1 VSADGRASLVA
12 AVDIGGTFT
21 DCIVV
26 ADDGRVAYGKA
37 LSSPADDFQ
46 SGFFGSLEAAAE
58 QLGHSREELF
68 DSLLKLISHGST
80 VATNIVVEERGA
92 EVGLLTTVGHEDTLE
107 MMRGVGRITG
117 EPPENILKITET
129 FKPAPLVP
137 RHRVAGIVERVDS
150 TGKVLVELDEEALRE
165 SVRELVAEGCD
176 AFAVAFL
183 WSIQNPAHELRAR
196 ELIREIAPEAFVAVS
211 HEISKTVGEYE
222 RTVATVINALV
233 GPRTSQYLSKLDS
246 RLEELGFED
255 GLMLMQSHGGMV
267 PLHHG
272 RRLPVLSIGSGPV
285 GGLVGTQRLAE
296 DLGVADVIATDMGG
310 TSFDVGLI
318 KEGEP
323 LFALD
328 TTLGKW
334 NYRVPAV
341 EVLSIGA
348 GGGSIAWVDPQ
359 GQTLR
364 VGPHSAS
371 SNPGPACYGRGGEEP
386 TVTDANLVL
395 GYVDPEVVFGTAADG
410 RSIHPDRGLAEAA
423 IARVAEPLGLS
434 VVDAALGIVEIANT
448 KMANLLENV
457 VIGRGFDPR
466 DFLLASYGGSGPLHA
481 AGYAQA
487 LGIDRIAIPGE
498 VASVWSAFGIALS
511 DVRYQAERDVALLS
525 PFDPGELQ
533 SAYEDLENE
542 LLQHSAGERERAGA
556 EAVEIR
562 RFARMRYEWQRNE
575 LEVALPL
582 GDLDAAAVQA
592 ATADFQRAYGARY
605 GSAAL
610 LPGARMEVTTLRAEV
625 LIPVGASSA
634 ARQTGQ
640 GGEGAAKKTRP
651 VAFERGAEPAMTEVH
666 DGNALAAG
674 EVVRGPSVIDLPT
687 TGIVVPAGAQVT
699 RSEAGDYI
707 LTFEEGT

>member
-1 VSADGRASLVA
+1 MSEAAGTLTA

-21 DCIVV
+21 DCIIV

-46 SGFFGSLEAAAE
+46 SGFFGSLEAAAG
-58 QLGHSREELF
+58 QLGHSNEDLF

-92 EVGLLTTVGHEDTLE
+92 NVGLLTTLGHEDTLQ

-129 FKPAPLVP
+129 FKPTPLVP
-137 RHRVAGIVERVDS
+137 RHHVAGLVERVDS
-150 TGKVLVELDEEALRE
+150 IGKVLVELDEAGLRE
-165 SVRELVAEGCD
+165 AVTALAADGCD
-176 AFAVAFL
+176 AFAVALL

-196 ELIREIAPEAFVAVS
+196 EIINEIAPDAFVSVS
-211 HEISKTVGEYE
+211 HEISKSVGEYE

-233 GPRTSQYLSKLDS
+233 GPRTSQYLNTLDD
-246 RLEELGFED
+246 RLAELGFED

-267 PLHHG
+267 PLQQG
-272 RRLPVLSIGSGPV
+272 RRLPVLTIGSGPV
-285 GGLVGTQRLAE
+285 GGLVGTQRLAA
-296 DLGVADVIATDMGG
+296 DLGVPDVIATDMGG
-310 TSFDVGLI
+310 TSFDVGLL
-318 KEGEP
+318 KDGEP
-323 LFALD
+323 LVALD

-359 GQTLR
+359 GTSLR

-386 TVTDANLVL
+386 TVSDANLVL

-410 RSIHPDRGLAEAA
+410 RSIHPDRDLAEAA

-466 DFLLASYGGSGPLHA
+466 DFLLVSYGGSGPLHA
-481 AGYAQA
+481 AGYARA

-511 DVRYQAERDVALLS
+511 DVRYHAEHDVALLS
-525 PFDPGELQ
+525 PFDPAAMQ
-533 SAYEDLENE
+533 SAYEELEAE
-542 LLQHSAGERERAGA
+542 LLEDSAGERERAGA
-556 EAVEIR
+556 AVQIR
-562 RFARMRYEWQRNE
+562 RHARMRYEWQRNE
-575 LEVALPL
+575 LEVELPL
-582 GDLDAAAVQA
+582 GDLDEAALTT
-592 ATADFQRAYGARY
+592 ATGDFESAYGERY

-610 LPGARMEVTTLRAEV
+610 LPGARLEITSLRAEV
-625 LIPVGASSA
+625 LIPVGASKA

-640 GGEGAAKKTRP
+640 GAAGAEKTTRL
-651 VAFERGAEPAMTEVH
+651 VAFERGADPSPTKVY
-666 DGNALAAG
+666 DGNGLLADQ
-674 EVVRGPSVIDLPT
+674 VVPGPAVIDLPT
-687 TGIVVPAGAQVT
+687 TGIVVPAGAKVT
-699 RSEAGDYI
+699 RSPAGDFI
-707 LTFEEGT
+707 LTFEEGS

>member
-1 VSADGRASLVA
+1 MSEAAGTLTA

-21 DCIVV
+21 DCIIV

-46 SGFFGSLEAAAE
+46 SGFFGSLEAAAG
-58 QLGHSREELF
+58 QLGHSNEDLF

-92 EVGLLTTVGHEDTLE
+92 NVGLLTTLGHEDTLQ

-129 FKPAPLVP
+129 FKPTPLVP
-137 RHRVAGIVERVDS
+137 RHHVAGLVERVDS
-150 TGKVLVELDEEALRE
+150 TGKVLVELDEAGLRE
-165 SVRELVAEGCD
+165 AVSALAADGCD
-176 AFAVAFL
+176 AFAVALL

-196 ELIREIAPEAFVAVS
+196 EIINEIAPDAFVSVS
-211 HEISKTVGEYE
+211 HEISKSVGEYE

-233 GPRTSQYLSKLDS
+233 GPRTSQYLNTLDD
-246 RLEELGFED
+246 RLAELGFED

-267 PLHHG
+267 PLQHG
-272 RRLPVLSIGSGPV
+272 RRLPVLTIGSGPV
-285 GGLVGTQRLAE
+285 GGLVGTQRLAA
-296 DLGVADVIATDMGG
+296 DLGVPDVIATDMGG
-310 TSFDVGLI
+310 TSFDVGLL
-318 KEGEP
+318 KDGEP
-323 LFALD
+323 LVALD

-341 EVLSIGA
+341 GVLSIGA

-359 GQTLR
+359 GTSLR

-410 RSIHPDRGLAEAA
+410 RSIHPDRDLAEAA

-434 VVDAALGIVEIANT
+434 VIDAALGIVEIANT

-466 DFLLASYGGSGPLHA
+466 DFLLVSYGGSGPLHA
-481 AGYAQA
+481 AGYARA

-511 DVRYQAERDVALLS
+511 DVRYHAERDVALLS
-525 PFDPGELQ
+525 PFDPAAMQ
-533 SAYEDLENE
+533 SAYEELEAE
-542 LLQHSAGERERAGA
+542 LLEDSAGERERTGGA
-556 EAVEIR
+556 VQVR
-562 RFARMRYEWQRNE
+562 RHARMRYEWQRNE
-575 LEVALPL
+575 LEVELPL
-582 GDLDAAAVQA
+582 GDLDEAALTA
-592 ATADFQRAYGARY
+592 ATGDFESAYGERY

-610 LPGARMEVTTLRAEV
+610 LPGARLEITSLRAEV
-625 LIPVGASSA
+625 LIPVGASKA

-640 GGEGAAKKTRP
+640 GAAGAEKTTRL
-651 VAFERGAEPAMTEVH
+651 VAFERGAEPAPTKVY
-666 DGNALAAG
+666 DGNGLLADQ
-674 EVVRGPSVIDLPT
+674 VVPGPAVIDLPT
-687 TGIVVPAGAQVT
+687 TGIVVPAGAKVT
-699 RSEAGDYI
+699 RSAAGDFI

>member
-1 VSADGRASLVA
+1 MSEAAGTLTA

-21 DCIVV
+21 DCIIV

-46 SGFFGSLEAAAE
+46 SGFFGSLEAAAG
-58 QLGHSREELF
+58 QLGHTGEDLF

-92 EVGLLTTVGHEDTLE
+92 NVGLLTTLGHEDTLQ

-129 FKPAPLVP
+129 FKPTPLVP
-137 RHRVAGIVERVDS
+137 RRHVAGLVERVDS
-150 TGKVLVELDEEALRE
+150 TGKVLVELDEAGLRE
-165 SVRELVAEGCD
+165 AVSALAADGCD
-176 AFAVAFL
+176 AFAVALL

-196 ELIREIAPEAFVAVS
+196 EIINEIAPDAFVSVS
-211 HEISKTVGEYE
+211 HEISKSVGEYE

-233 GPRTSQYLSKLDS
+233 GPRTSQYLNTLDD

-267 PLHHG
+267 PLQHG
-272 RRLPVLSIGSGPV
+272 RRLPVLTIGSGPV
-285 GGLVGTQRLAE
+285 GGLVGTQRLAA
-296 DLGVADVIATDMGG
+296 DLGVPDVIATDMGG
-310 TSFDVGLI
+310 TSFDVGLL
-318 KEGEP
+318 KDGEP
-323 LFALD
+323 LVALD

-359 GQTLR
+359 GTSLR

-410 RSIHPDRGLAEAA
+410 RSIHPDRDLAEAA
-423 IARVAEPLGLS
+423 IARVADPLGLS

-466 DFLLASYGGSGPLHA
+466 DFLLVSYGGSGPLHA
-481 AGYAQA
+481 AGYARA

-511 DVRYQAERDVALLS
+511 DVRYHAERDVALLS
-525 PFDPGELQ
+525 PFDPATMQ
-533 SAYEDLENE
+533 VAYEELEAE
-542 LLQHSAGERERAGA
+542 LLEDSAGERERAGG
-556 EAVEIR
+556 AVQIR
-562 RFARMRYEWQRNE
+562 RHARMRYEWQRNE
-575 LEVALPL
+575 LEVELPL
-582 GDLDAAAVQA
+582 GDLDEAALTA
-592 ATADFQRAYGARY
+592 ATGDFESAYGERY

-610 LPGARMEVTTLRAEV
+610 LPGARLEITSLRAEV
-625 LIPVGASSA
+625 LIPVGASKA

-640 GGEGAAKKTRP
+640 GAAGAEKPTRL
-651 VAFERGAEPAMTEVH
+651 VAFERGADPSPTRVY
-666 DGNALAAG
+666 DGNGLAADQ
-674 EVVRGPSVIDLPT
+674 VVPGPAVIDLPT
-687 TGIVVPAGAQVT
+687 TGIVVPAGAKVT
-699 RSEAGDYI
+699 RSPAGDFI

>member
-1 VSADGRASLVA
+1 MSEAAGTLTA

-21 DCIVV
+21 DCIIV

-46 SGFFGSLEAAAE
+46 SGFFGSLEAAAG
-58 QLGHSREELF
+58 QLGHTGEDLF

-92 EVGLLTTVGHEDTLE
+92 NVGLLTTLGHEDTLQ

-129 FKPAPLVP
+129 FKPTPLVP
-137 RHRVAGIVERVDS
+137 RHHVAGLVERVDS
-150 TGKVLVELDEEALRE
+150 TGKVLVELDEAGLRE
-165 SVRELVAEGCD
+165 AVTALAADGCD
-176 AFAVAFL
+176 AFAVALL

-196 ELIREIAPEAFVAVS
+196 EIINEIAPDAFVSVS
-211 HEISKTVGEYE
+211 HEISKSVGEYE

-233 GPRTSQYLSKLDS
+233 GPRTSQYLNTLDDRARRA
-246 RLEELGFED
+246 RLRRRAD
-255 GLMLMQSHGGMV
+255 ADAVPRRHGAACSD
-267 PLHHG
+267 G
-272 RRLPVLSIGSGPV
+272 RRLPVLTIGSGPV
-285 GGLVGTQRLAE
+285 GGLVGTQRLAA
-296 DLGVADVIATDMGG
+296 DLGVPDVIATDMGG
-310 TSFDVGLI
+310 TSFDVGLL
-318 KEGEP
+318 KDGEP
-323 LFALD
+323 LVALD

-359 GQTLR
+359 GTSLR

-410 RSIHPDRGLAEAA
+410 RSIHPDRDLAEAA

-466 DFLLASYGGSGPLHA
+466 DFLLVSYGGSGPLHA
-481 AGYAQA
+481 AGYARA
-487 LGIDRIAIPGE
+487 LGDRPDRDPRRGRVGLERLRHRPVGRPLPRRARRRAALALRPG
-498 VASVWSAFGIALS
+498 G
-511 DVRYQAERDVALLS
+511 DAERLRGARSGAARGLGRRARAGRRRRPDPPPRPHALRVAAQRARGRTAARRPRRGRPRRGHRGLRERLRRTLRLGRAAARR
-525 PFDPGELQ
+525 PPRDHLAAGRGPDPGRR
-533 SAYEDLENE
+533 LERPP
-542 LLQHSAGERERAGA
+542 ARPARAPPA
-556 EAVEIR
+556 PRSRPASS
-562 RFARMRYEWQRNE
+562 
-575 LEVALPL
+575 P
-582 GDLDAAAVQA
+582 
-592 ATADFQRAYGARY
+592 
-605 GSAAL
+605 
-610 LPGARMEVTTLRAEV
+610 
-625 LIPVGASSA
+625 SSA
-634 ARQTGQ
+634 APS
-640 GGEGAAKKTRP
+640 RP
-651 VAFERGAEPAMTEVH
+651 RP
-666 DGNALAAG
+666 
-674 EVVRGPSVIDLPT
+674 RST
-687 TGIVVPAGAQVT
+687 TATACSPT
-699 RSEAGDYI
+699 RSSTAPP
-707 LTFEEGT
+707 

>member
-1 VSADGRASLVA
+1 MSEAAGTLTA

-21 DCIVV
+21 DCIIV

-46 SGFFGSLEAAAE
+46 SGFFGSLEAAAG
-58 QLGHSREELF
+58 QLGHTGEDLF

-92 EVGLLTTVGHEDTLE
+92 NVGLLTTLGHEDTLQ

-129 FKPAPLVP
+129 FKPTPLVP
-137 RHRVAGIVERVDS
+137 RHHVAGLVERVDS
-150 TGKVLVELDEEALRE
+150 TGKVLVELDEAGLRE
-165 SVRELVAEGCD
+165 AVTALAADGCD
-176 AFAVAFL
+176 AFAVALL

-196 ELIREIAPEAFVAVS
+196 EIINEIVPDAFVSVS
-211 HEISKTVGEYE
+211 HEISKSVGEYE

-233 GPRTSQYLSKLDS
+233 GPRTSQYLNTLDD
-246 RLEELGFED
+246 RLAELGFED

-267 PLHHG
+267 PLQHG
-272 RRLPVLSIGSGPV
+272 RRLPVLTIGSGPV
-285 GGLVGTQRLAE
+285 GGLVGTQRLAA
-296 DLGVADVIATDMGG
+296 DLGVPDVIATDMGG
-310 TSFDVGLI
+310 TSFDVGLL
-318 KEGEP
+318 KDGEP
-323 LFALD
+323 LVALD

-359 GQTLR
+359 GTSLR

-410 RSIHPDRGLAEAA
+410 RSIHPDRDLAEAA

-434 VVDAALGIVEIANT
+434 VIDAALGIVEIANT

-466 DFLLASYGGSGPLHA
+466 DFLLVSYGGSGPLHA
-481 AGYAQA
+481 AGYARA

-511 DVRYQAERDVALLS
+511 DVRYHAERDVALLS
-525 PFDPGELQ
+525 PFDPAAMQ
-533 SAYEDLENE
+533 AAYEELEAE
-542 LLQHSAGERERAGA
+542 LLEDSAGERERAGG
-556 EAVEIR
+556 AVQIR
-562 RFARMRYEWQRNE
+562 RHARMRYEWQRNE
-575 LEVALPL
+575 LEVELPL
-582 GDLDAAAVQA
+582 GDLDEAALTV
-592 ATADFQRAYGARY
+592 ATGDFESAYGERY

-610 LPGARMEVTTLRAEV
+610 LPGARLEITSLRAEV
-625 LIPVGASSA
+625 LIPVGASKA

-640 GGEGAAKKTRP
+640 GAAGAEKSTRL
-651 VAFERGAEPAMTEVH
+651 VAFERGAEPAPTKVY
-666 DGNALAAG
+666 DGNGLLADQ
-674 EVVRGPSVIDLPT
+674 VVPGPAVIDLPT
-687 TGIVVPAGAQVT
+687 TGIVVPAGAKVT
-699 RSEAGDYI
+699 RSPAGDFI

>member
-1 VSADGRASLVA
+1 VA

-46 SGFFGSLEAAAE
+46 SGFFGSLEAAAQ
-58 QLGHSREELF
+58 QLGHSSEELF

-80 VATNIVVEERGA
+80 VATNIVVEERGSQ
-92 EVGLLTTVGHEDTLE
+92 VGLLTTRGHEDTLE

-117 EPPENILKITET
+117 EPPENILKLTET
-129 FKPAPLVP
+129 FKPQPLVP
-137 RHRVAGIVERVDS
+137 SSRVAGVTERVDCNG
-150 TGKVLVELDEEALRE
+150 TIVVELDEGELRA
-165 SVRELVAEGCD
+165 SVERLVADGCD
-176 AFAVAFL
+176 AFAVTFL
-183 WSIQNPAHELRAR
+183 WSIQNPRHELRAR
-196 ELIREIAPEAFVAVS
+196 ELINEIAPEAFVTVS
-211 HEISKTVGEYE
+211 HEISKAVGEYE

-233 GPRTSQYLSKLDS
+233 GPKTSQYLSKLDA
-246 RLEELGFED
+246 RLSELGFED

-267 PLHHG
+267 PLHDG

-285 GGLVGTQRLAE
+285 GGLIGTQRLAE
-296 DLGVADVIATDMGG
+296 DLGVVDVIATDMGG
-310 TSFDVGLI
+310 TSFDVGLL
-318 KEGEP
+318 KDGEP

-348 GGGSIAWVDPQ
+348 GGGSIAWVEPHSR
-359 GQTLR
+359 TLR

-371 SNPGPACYGRGGEEP
+371 SNPGPACYGRGGSEP

-395 GYVDPEVVFGTAADG
+395 GYLDPDVVFGTASDG

-423 IARVAEPLGLS
+423 IGLLAEQLGLS
-434 VVDAALGIVEIANT
+434 ILDAALGIVEIANT
-448 KMANLLENV
+448 KMANLLENM

-466 DFLLASYGGSGPLHA
+466 DFLLVSYGGSGPLHA
-481 AGYAQA
+481 AGYARA

-511 DVRYQAERDVALLS
+511 DVRYQEESDVAILS
-525 PFDPGELQ
+525 PFDPAELQ
-533 SAYEDLENE
+533 SAFEALERDLMER
-542 LLQHSAGERERAGA
+542 SAGERERAGLA
-556 EAVEIR
+556 QVQLR
-562 RFARMRYEWQRNE
+562 RYGRMRYEWQRNE
-575 LEVALPL
+575 LEVPFAL
-582 GDLDAAAVQA
+582 GALDAGAIEV
-592 ATADFQRAYGARY
+592 ATADFQANYAARY

-610 LPGARMEVTTLRAEV
+610 LPGARMELTTLRAEIV
-625 LIPVGASSA
+625 IPIGASSA
-634 ARQTGQ
+634 ARQTGRRS
-640 GGEGAAKKTRP
+640 EGSAKRP
-651 VAFERGAEPAMTEVH
+651 RAVAFTRGRDAQETEVH
-666 DGNALAAG
+666 NGNDLLAG
-674 EVVRGPSVIDLPT
+674 QIVSGPSVIDLPT

-699 RSEAGDYI
+699 RSDAGDFI
-707 LTFEEGT
+707 LTFEESP

>member
-1 VSADGRASLVA
+1 MSEAAGTLTA

-21 DCIVV
+21 DCIIV

-46 SGFFGSLEAAAE
+46 SGFFGSLEAAAG
-58 QLGHSREELF
+58 QLGHSNEDLF

-92 EVGLLTTVGHEDTLE
+92 NVGLLTTLGHEDTLQ

-129 FKPAPLVP
+129 FKPTPLVP
-137 RHRVAGIVERVDS
+137 RHHVAGLVERVDS
-150 TGKVLVELDEEALRE
+150 TGKVLVELDEVGLRE
-165 SVRELVAEGCD
+165 AVTALAADGCD
-176 AFAVAFL
+176 AFAVALL

-196 ELIREIAPEAFVAVS
+196 EIINEIAPDAFVSVS
-211 HEISKTVGEYE
+211 HEISKSVGEYE

-233 GPRTSQYLSKLDS
+233 GPRTSQYLNTLDD
-246 RLEELGFED
+246 RLAELGFDD

-267 PLHHG
+267 PLQHG
-272 RRLPVLSIGSGPV
+272 RRLPVLTIGSGPV
-285 GGLVGTQRLAE
+285 GGLVGTQRLAA
-296 DLGVADVIATDMGG
+296 DLGVPDVIATDMGG
-310 TSFDVGLI
+310 TSFDVGLL
-318 KEGEP
+318 KDGEP
-323 LFALD
+323 LVALD

-359 GQTLR
+359 GTSLR

-410 RSIHPDRGLAEAA
+410 RSIHPDRDLAEAA

-434 VVDAALGIVEIANT
+434 IVDAALGIVEIANT

-466 DFLLASYGGSGPLHA
+466 DFLLVSYGGSGPLHA
-481 AGYAQA
+481 AGYARA

-511 DVRYQAERDVALLS
+511 DVRYHAERDVALLS
-525 PFDPGELQ
+525 PFDPAAMQ
-533 SAYEDLENE
+533 SAYEELEAE
-542 LLQHSAGERERAGA
+542 LLEDSAGERERAGG
-556 EAVEIR
+556 AVQIR
-562 RFARMRYEWQRNE
+562 RHARMRYEWQRNE
-575 LEVALPL
+575 LEVELPL
-582 GDLDAAAVQA
+582 GDLDEAALTT
-592 ATADFQRAYGARY
+592 ATGDFESAYGERY

-610 LPGARMEVTTLRAEV
+610 LPGARLEITSLRAEV
-625 LIPVGASSA
+625 LIPVGASKA

-640 GGEGAAKKTRP
+640 GAAGAEKTTRL
-651 VAFERGAEPAMTEVH
+651 VAFERGAEPAPTKVY
-666 DGNALAAG
+666 DGNGLLADQ
-674 EVVRGPSVIDLPT
+674 VVPGPAVIDLPT
-687 TGIVVPAGAQVT
+687 TGIVVPAGAKVT
-699 RSEAGDYI
+699 RSAAGDFI

>member
-1 VSADGRASLVA
+1 MSEAAGTLTA

-21 DCIVV
+21 DCIIV

-46 SGFFGSLEAAAE
+46 SGFFGSLEAAAG
-58 QLGHSREELF
+58 QLGHSNEDLF

-92 EVGLLTTVGHEDTLE
+92 NVGLLTTLGHEDTLQ

-129 FKPAPLVP
+129 FKPTPLVP
-137 RHRVAGIVERVDS
+137 RHHVAGLVERVDS
-150 TGKVLVELDEEALRE
+150 TGKVLVELDEAGLRE
-165 SVRELVAEGCD
+165 AVTALAADGCD
-176 AFAVAFL
+176 AFAVALL

-196 ELIREIAPEAFVAVS
+196 EIINEIAPDAFVSVS
-211 HEISKTVGEYE
+211 HEISKSVGEYE

-233 GPRTSQYLSKLDS
+233 GPRTSQYLNTLDD
-246 RLEELGFED
+246 RLAELGFED

-267 PLHHG
+267 PLQHG
-272 RRLPVLSIGSGPV
+272 RRLPVLTIGSGPV
-285 GGLVGTQRLAE
+285 GGLVGTQRLAA
-296 DLGVADVIATDMGG
+296 DLGVPDVIATDMGG
-310 TSFDVGLI
+310 TSFDVGLL
-318 KEGEP
+318 KDGEP
-323 LFALD
+323 LVALD

-359 GQTLR
+359 GTSLR

-410 RSIHPDRGLAEAA
+410 RSIHPDRDLAEAA

-466 DFLLASYGGSGPLHA
+466 DFLLVSYGGSGPLHA
-481 AGYAQA
+481 AGYARA

-511 DVRYQAERDVALLS
+511 DVRYHAERDVALLS
-525 PFDPGELQ
+525 PFDPAAMQ
-533 SAYEDLENE
+533 SAYEELEAE
-542 LLQHSAGERERAGA
+542 LLEDSAGERERAGG
-556 EAVEIR
+556 AVQIR
-562 RFARMRYEWQRNE
+562 RHARMRYEWQRNE
-575 LEVALPL
+575 LEVELPL
-582 GDLDAAAVQA
+582 GELDEAVLTT
-592 ATADFQRAYGARY
+592 ATGDFESAYGERY

-610 LPGARMEVTTLRAEV
+610 LPGARLEITSLRAEV
-625 LIPVGASSA
+625 LIPVGASKA

-640 GGEGAAKKTRP
+640 GAAGAEKTTRL
-651 VAFERGAEPAMTEVH
+651 VAFERGAEPAPTKVY
-666 DGNALAAG
+666 DGNGLLADQ
-674 EVVRGPSVIDLPT
+674 VVPGPAVIDLPT
-687 TGIVVPAGAQVT
+687 TGIVVPAGAKVT
-699 RSEAGDYI
+699 RSAAGDFI

>member
-1 VSADGRASLVA
+1 MSEAAGTLTA

-21 DCIVV
+21 DCIIV

-46 SGFFGSLEAAAE
+46 SGFFGSLEAAAG
-58 QLGHSREELF
+58 QLGHSNEDLF

-80 VATNIVVEERGA
+80 VATNIVVEEGGA
-92 EVGLLTTVGHEDTLE
+92 NVGLLTTLGHEDTLQ

-129 FKPAPLVP
+129 FKPTPLVP
-137 RHRVAGIVERVDS
+137 RHHVAGLVERVDS
-150 TGKVLVELDEEALRE
+150 TGKVLVELDEAGLRE
-165 SVRELVAEGCD
+165 AVTALAADGCD
-176 AFAVAFL
+176 AFAVALL

-196 ELIREIAPEAFVAVS
+196 EIINEIAPDAFVSVS
-211 HEISKTVGEYE
+211 HEISKSVGEYE

-233 GPRTSQYLSKLDS
+233 GPRTSQYLNTLDD
-246 RLEELGFED
+246 RLAELGFED

-267 PLHHG
+267 PLQHG
-272 RRLPVLSIGSGPV
+272 RRLPVLTIGSGPV
-285 GGLVGTQRLAE
+285 GGLVGTQRLAA
-296 DLGVADVIATDMGG
+296 DLGVPDVIATDMGG
-310 TSFDVGLI
+310 TSFDVGLL
-318 KEGEP
+318 KDGEP
-323 LFALD
+323 LVALD

-359 GQTLR
+359 GTSLR

-410 RSIHPDRGLAEAA
+410 RSIHPDRDLAEAA

-434 VVDAALGIVEIANT
+434 IVDAALGIVEIANT

-466 DFLLASYGGSGPLHA
+466 DFLLVSYGGSGPLHA
-481 AGYAQA
+481 AGYARA

-511 DVRYQAERDVALLS
+511 DVRYHAERDVALLS
-525 PFDPGELQ
+525 PFDPAAMQ
-533 SAYEDLENE
+533 DAYEELEAE
-542 LLQHSAGERERAGA
+542 LLEDSAGERERAGG
-556 EAVEIR
+556 AVQIR
-562 RFARMRYEWQRNE
+562 RHARMRYEWQRNE
-575 LEVALPL
+575 LEVELSLGELDEAALT
-582 GDLDAAAVQA
+582 A
-592 ATADFQRAYGARY
+592 ATGDFESAYGERY

-610 LPGARMEVTTLRAEV
+610 LPGARLEITSLRAEV
-625 LIPVGASSA
+625 LIPVGASKA

-640 GGEGAAKKTRP
+640 GADGAEKSTRL
-651 VAFERGAEPAMTEVH
+651 VAFERGAEPSPTKVY
-666 DGNALAAG
+666 DGNGLLADQ
-674 EVVRGPSVIDLPT
+674 VVPGPAVIDLPT
-687 TGIVVPAGAQVT
+687 TGIVVPAGAKVT
-699 RSEAGDYI
+699 RSEAGDFI

>member
-1 VSADGRASLVA
+1 MSEAAGTLTA

-21 DCIVV
+21 DCIIV

-46 SGFFGSLEAAAE
+46 SGFFGSLEAAAG
-58 QLGHSREELF
+58 QLGHTGEDLF

-92 EVGLLTTVGHEDTLE
+92 NVGLLTTLGHEDTLQ
-107 MMRGVGRITG
+107 MMRVVGRITG

-129 FKPAPLVP
+129 FKPTPLVP
-137 RHRVAGIVERVDS
+137 RHHVAGLVERVDS
-150 TGKVLVELDEEALRE
+150 TGKVLVELDEAGLRE
-165 SVRELVAEGCD
+165 AVSALASDGCD
-176 AFAVAFL
+176 AFAVALL

-196 ELIREIAPEAFVAVS
+196 EIINEIAPDAFVSVS
-211 HEISKTVGEYE
+211 HEISKSVGEYE

-233 GPRTSQYLSKLDS
+233 GPRTSQYLNTLDE
-246 RLEELGFED
+246 RLAELGFED

-267 PLHHG
+267 PLQHG
-272 RRLPVLSIGSGPV
+272 RRLPVLTIGSGPV
-285 GGLVGTQRLAE
+285 GGLVGTQRLAA
-296 DLGVADVIATDMGG
+296 DLGVPDVIATDMGG
-310 TSFDVGLI
+310 TSFDVGLL
-318 KEGEP
+318 KDGEP
-323 LFALD
+323 LVALD

-348 GGGSIAWVDPQ
+348 GGGSIAWVDPA
-359 GQTLR
+359 GTSLR

-434 VVDAALGIVEIANT
+434 VIDAALGIVEIANT

-466 DFLLASYGGSGPLHA
+466 DFLLVSYGGSGPLHA
-481 AGYAQA
+481 AGYARA

-511 DVRYQAERDVALLS
+511 DVRYHAERDVALLS
-525 PFDPGELQ
+525 PFDPAAMQ
-533 SAYEDLENE
+533 SAYEELEAE
-542 LLQHSAGERERAGA
+542 LLEDSAGERERAGA
-556 EAVEIR
+556 AVQTR
-562 RFARMRYEWQRNE
+562 RHARMRYEWQRNE
-575 LEVALPL
+575 LEVELPL
-582 GDLDAAAVQA
+582 GEFDEAAL
-592 ATADFQRAYGARY
+592 ATATGDFESAYGERY

-610 LPGARMEVTTLRAEV
+610 LPGARLEITSLRAEV
-625 LIPVGASSA
+625 LIPVGASKA

-640 GGEGAAKKTRP
+640 GAAGAEKSTRL
-651 VAFERGAEPAMTEVH
+651 VAFERGAEPAPTKVY
-666 DGNALAAG
+666 DGNGLLADQ
-674 EVVRGPSVIDLPT
+674 VVPGPAVIDLPT
-687 TGIVVPAGAQVT
+687 TGIVVPAGAKVT
-699 RSEAGDYI
+699 RSPAGDFI
-707 LTFEEGT
+707 LTFEEGS

>member
-1 VSADGRASLVA
+1 MSEAAGTLTA

-21 DCIVV
+21 DCIIV

-46 SGFFGSLEAAAE
+46 SGFFGSLEAAAG
-58 QLGHSREELF
+58 QLGHSNEDLF

-92 EVGLLTTVGHEDTLE
+92 NVGLLTTLGHEDTLQ

-129 FKPAPLVP
+129 FKPTPLVP
-137 RHRVAGIVERVDS
+137 RHHVAGLVERVDS
-150 TGKVLVELDEEALRE
+150 TGKVLVELDEAGLRE
-165 SVRELVAEGCD
+165 AVTALAADGCD
-176 AFAVAFL
+176 AFAVALL

-196 ELIREIAPEAFVAVS
+196 EIINEIAPDAFVSVS
-211 HEISKTVGEYE
+211 HEISKSVGEYE

-233 GPRTSQYLSKLDS
+233 GPRTSQYLNTLDD
-246 RLEELGFED
+246 RLAELGFED

-267 PLHHG
+267 PLQHG
-272 RRLPVLSIGSGPV
+272 RRLPVLTIGSGPV
-285 GGLVGTQRLAE
+285 GGLVGTQRLAA
-296 DLGVADVIATDMGG
+296 DLGVPDVIATDMGG
-310 TSFDVGLI
+310 TSFDVGLL
-318 KEGEP
+318 KDGEP
-323 LFALD
+323 LVALD

-359 GQTLR
+359 GTSLR

-395 GYVDPEVVFGTAADG
+395 GYVDPEVVFGTAADR
-410 RSIHPDRGLAEAA
+410 RSIHPDRDLAEAA
-423 IARVAEPLGLS
+423 IARVGEPLGLS
-434 VVDAALGIVEIANT
+434 IVDAALGIVEIANT

-466 DFLLASYGGSGPLHA
+466 DFLLVSYGGSGPLHA
-481 AGYAQA
+481 AGYARA

-511 DVRYQAERDVALLS
+511 DVRYHAERDVALLS
-525 PFDPGELQ
+525 PFDPATMQ
-533 SAYEDLENE
+533 SAYEELEAE
-542 LLQHSAGERERAGA
+542 LLEDSAGERERTGGA
-556 EAVEIR
+556 VQVR
-562 RFARMRYEWQRNE
+562 RHARMRYEWQRNE
-575 LEVALPL
+575 LEVELPL
-582 GDLDAAAVQA
+582 GDLDEAALTA
-592 ATADFQRAYGARY
+592 ATGDFESAYGERY

-610 LPGARMEVTTLRAEV
+610 LPGARLEITSLRAEV
-625 LIPVGASSA
+625 LIPVGASKA

-640 GGEGAAKKTRP
+640 GAAGAEKTTRL
-651 VAFERGAEPAMTEVH
+651 VAFERGAEPAPTKVY
-666 DGNALAAG
+666 DGNGLLADQ
-674 EVVRGPSVIDLPT
+674 VVPGPAVIDLPT
-687 TGIVVPAGAQVT
+687 TGIVVPAGAKVT
-699 RSEAGDYI
+699 RSAAGDFI